1 MKRAAKKRKNAWF
14 DPLSWGRKTTYQ
26 RSAKKERGSSFR
38 RHAGGATRRPVSAP
52 PKTSERKT
60 VRYRGANIVPIAGGE
75 YTISIDRDSRFESV
89 KDAKAVIRRFAKN
102 PRKRSLRKQSP
113 SRPRHHSGRN
123 PQGRRGRRNPDDDL
137 QAAARLSEKFH
148 GRPARTVRE
157 VEEVEHGRDTLADLG
172 RMISFTVWVDEDR
185 PMELQ
190 FKGVRLAAS
199 PDGGQLYLVGNQR
212 LDLKALK
219 LDRYMPKDHITV
231 GPVETIV
238 YHTSKAFHNFEPIDY
253 EHTFAEEGGEQPV
266 LGYDVLSE
274 KFYLTGGSYQ
284 VKPEGIVN

>member
-1 MKRAAKKRKNAWF
+1 MKRSARKNGLLAKV
-14 DPLSWGRKTTYQ
+14 LSLGSETTFHYRRGVGVARKGRVESGVGGRQ
-26 RSAKKERGSSFR
+26 AKRG
-38 RHAGGATRRPVSAP
+38 AGPRP
-52 PKTSERKT
+52 KT
-60 VRYRGANIVPIAGGE
+60 VRYRGVSIIPVGDGE

-89 KDAKAVIRRFAKN
+89 KDAKAVIGHFTKKN
-102 PRKRSLRKQSP
+102 PLKKSGKAETRRRAIASKRKA
-113 SRPRHHSGRN
+113 
-123 PQGRRGRRNPDDDL
+123 RRGRKNPDEEL
-137 QAAARLSEKFH
+137 QAAAQLSEQFH
-148 GRPARTVRE
+148 GRPARRVRE

-172 RMISFTVWVDEDR
+172 RMISFTAWVDEDR
-185 PMELQ
+185 PFELT
-190 FKGVRLAAS
+190 FRGVRLACS

-212 LDLKALK
+212 LDLEALG

-238 YHTSKAFHNFEPIDY
+238 YHTSKAFHNFEPTDY

-274 KFYLTGGSYQ
+274 KFYLTGGSYH